1 VRTRN
6 ITGSTDLKV
15 SRIGDTAFRMFS
27 LNKRRA
33 LLPRGDDGHGH
44 VLGVRKRDAS
54 QWSKMQ
60 LVDAAMA
67 ILSRTLHD

>member
-1 VRTRN
+1 
-6 ITGSTDLKV
+6 
-15 SRIGDTAFRMFS
+15 
-27 LNKRRA
+27 
-33 LLPRGDDGHGH
+33 